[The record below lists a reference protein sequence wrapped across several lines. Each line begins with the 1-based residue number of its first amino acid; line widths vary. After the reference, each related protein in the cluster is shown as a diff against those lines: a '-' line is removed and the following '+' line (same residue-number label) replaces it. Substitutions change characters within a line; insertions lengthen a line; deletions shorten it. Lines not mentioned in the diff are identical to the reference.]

1 MATTTTQLRAEF
13 FDHIFEDAHGYVCI
27 CYTDPDI
34 GKSSFEQRFFS
45 WPAKKRQLNEFIEQK
60 AAKHNLWFCVN
71 LLQKAERKKEF
82 CLSTNLVWS
91 DLDTTNPEK
100 VEPAPP
106 IVIQS
111 SPGRFQALWRLD
123 ERVSPDIAEDYS
135 KRIAYG
141 YRQEGADTSG
151 WDLTQLLRVPYTF
164 NFKYTNGDLP
174 PEVVLLSAK
183 QDRLPVELFEG
194 LPQVGITTDDD
205 EVDPA
210 PDPLSLPDPDNVI
223 YKYYHTL
230 MSTPFKKLYEETP
243 RADQDWSGIL
253 WHLINICLEAGM
265 SRDETFAIAMNA
277 GCNKYRRDDRPMRY
291 LWRDVLK
298 ADRTQTAGNLT
309 VITGSFTPL
318 VLPEFDT
325 DKALDNSFVDDY
337 RLWASQATDAIPEF
351 HDLSAFIMLSAV
363 FSGSLRLEAN
373 YGTVVPNLWGLIL
386 GDSTLTR
393 KSTAMR
399 LAMDILLE
407 LDSDILLA
415 TDGSAEGLLTGL
427 QTRPNKPSVFFRDE
441 VTGFVSSIN
450 KKEYLSGMPE
460 MLTHLY
466 DVPQVFQRRLR
477 KETITI
483 NSPIFIFFGGGI
495 RDRMYELL
503 SEEYVLSGFLPRFL
517 VVSGEADLARIR
529 RTGPPGTDSDS
540 YRRRLK
546 EFLEDK
552 YEAYNPVRKV
562 SIGKQSTTVN
572 APIQLHMSPKAWEAY
587 ADIEDAM
594 VKAAWSSDQAMLALP
609 TFERLSR
616 SLLKMS
622 MLIAATRCDPVNDK
636 AVADEVDVATAAKFV
651 QSWGRWTIDLLHKS
665 GRRGSERLLDK
676 VLMKIAKNPE
686 ITRGRIGQSMHLSS
700 RELDEILKTLE
711 DRQLIVIHKQGRGVT
726 LRAVSND

>member
-1 MATTTTQLRAEF
+1 MATTATQLRADF

-27 CYTDPDI
+27 CLTDPDV

-45 WPAKKRQLNEFIEQK
+45 WPAKKRQVNEFIEQN
-60 AAKHNLWFCVN
+60 ASSRNLWFCVN
-71 LLQKAERKKEF
+71 LLEKAERKKEF

-91 DLDTTNPEK
+91 DLDTTNPDK
-100 VEPAPP
+100 VDPAPP

-123 ERVSPDIAEDYS
+123 ERVTPEIAEDYS

-151 WDLTQLLRVPYTF
+151 WDLTQLLRVPYTY
-164 NFKYTNGDLP
+164 NFKYTNGDNP
-174 PEVVLLSAK
+174 PEVVLLQAETI
-183 QDRLPVELFEG
+183 RLPVEVFEQ
-194 LPQVGITTDDD
+194 LPQVVVGPDTDA
-205 EVDPA
+205 EPA

-223 YKYYHTL
+223 YKYYHNL

-243 RADQDWSGIL
+243 KADQDWSGIL
-253 WHLINICLEAGM
+253 WHLIMVCLEAGM
-265 SRDETFAIAMNA
+265 TREETFAIAINS
-277 GCNKYRRDDRPMRY
+277 GCNKYRRDSRPMRY
-291 LWRDVLK
+291 LWRDVIK
-298 ADRTQTAGNLT
+298 ADQTQTSSNLT

-318 VLPEFDT
+318 VLPDFDT
-325 DKALDNSFVDDY
+325 DLAIDNSFVDDY
-337 RLWASQATDAIPEF
+337 RIWATQATDAIPDF
-351 HDLSAFIMLSAV
+351 HDLSAFILLSAV
-363 FSGSLRLEAN
+363 FSGSLRLQATH
-373 YGTVVPNLWGLIL
+373 GTVVPNLWGLIL

-399 LAMDILLE
+399 LAMDLVLD

-427 QTRPNKPSVFFRDE
+427 ATRPNKPSVFFRDE

-466 DVPQVFQRRLR
+466 DVPHIFQRRLR

-483 NSPIFIFFGGGI
+483 NDPVFIFFGGGI

-517 VVSGEADLARIR
+517 IVSGEADLSRLR
-529 RTGPPGTDSDS
+529 RTGPATGDSDS

-552 YEAYNPVRKV
+552 YEAYNQIRQIKLL
-562 SIGKQSTTVN
+562 GQETTLSQQ
-572 APIQLHMSPKAWEAY
+572 IDMSMTPKAWEAY
-587 ADIEDAM
+587 GDIEDAM
-594 VKAAWSSDQAMLALP
+594 VKKAWSSDQAMIALP

-616 SLLKMS
+616 SLMKMA
-622 MLIAATRCDPVNDK
+622 MLLAATRCDPENDK
-636 AVADEVDVATAAKFV
+636 AVCTEVDIATAARFV
-651 QSWGRWTIDLLHKS
+651 ENWGRWTIDLLHKA
-665 GRRGSERLLDK
+665 GRRSSERMLDK
-676 VLMKIAKNPE
+676 VLMKIAKNPD
-686 ITRGRIGQSMHLSS
+686 ISRGKIGQTMHLSS

-711 DRQLIVIHKQGRGVT
+711 DRGLIVVHKQGRGVT
-726 LRAVSND
+726 LRAVSNG